1 MWVRR
6 EKLEQSILRASFTL
20 GRARGLRS
28 GPVGWLWRAT
38 PPATIGCMNPKDP
51 VRASFEEASRVLA
64 TFLADPACLESVH
77 RFIQAAAKTLKAG
90 GLLMSCGNGGS
101 MCDAM
106 HFAEEWTGRFRRD
119 RSALPAIAF
128 SDPSQLTCIANDFGY
143 DEVFAR
149 LVEAYGKKGDLLVA
163 LSTSGDSKN
172 ILRALE
178 VARSKGIGTV
188 GLLGKG
194 GGQARNL
201 VDISIV
207 VPLATTSDR
216 IQEVHIKVLHIAIEA
231 VEREMFPANYSSH

>member
-1 MWVRR
+1 M
-6 EKLEQSILRASFTL
+6 QI
-20 GRARGLRS
+20 
-28 GPVGWLWRAT
+28 
-38 PPATIGCMNPKDP
+38 DP
-51 VRASFEEASRVLA
+51 VRKAFLDARA
-64 TFLADPACLESVH
+64 TLDSFLADPSCIQGVE
-77 RFIQAAAKTLKAG
+77 RFIDAAHRTLTRG

-106 HFAEEWTGRFRRD
+106 HFAEEWTGRFRKD
-119 RSALPAIAF
+119 RAALPAIAF

-149 LVEAYGKKGDLLVA
+149 SVEAYGKPGDLLVA
-163 LSTSGDSKN
+163 ISTSGGSPN

-178 VARSKGIGTV
+178 TARSKGITTI

-194 GGQARNL
+194 GGKAGTM
-201 VDISIV
+201 VDIPIV

-231 VEREMFPANYSSH
+231 VERRLYPANYI